1 MDFAKMHGTGNDF
14 VLIDGRGQER
24 DWSGLAVGLCD
35 RHYGVGADGILVVA
49 PSQVADFR
57 MRMFNPDGS
66 EAEMCGNGIR
76 CFTKYVIEEGIAPD
90 GRSELRIETLAGI
103 HQVTARP
110 AGGVVRAVR
119 VGMGRPRFKPAE
131 IPVAASGRERVMD
144 HPIKVDGTDL
154 RVTCLSMGNPH
165 AVAFVDQPVG
175 QWPLEHLGPKV
186 EHHDFFPKRVNFG
199 IVNVLD
205 RGHLA
210 ARVWERGAGPTL
222 ACGSGACAVAVAAR
236 LHDMIDETVDI
247 TLPGGDLR
255 VQWDGSGEVWL
266 EGPAELVFKG
276 TWAGESS

>member
-14 VLIDGRGQER
+14 VLVDGQRQER
-24 DWSGLAVGLCD
+24 DWSSLAVAMCD
-35 RHYGVGADGILVVA
+35 RHYGVGADGILVVT
-49 PSQVADFR
+49 PSRLADFR

-76 CFTKYVIEEGIAPD
+76 CFTKYVIEEGLSPN
-90 GRSELRIETLAGI
+90 GHTELRVETLAGI
-103 HQVTARP
+103 HQVTARVE
-110 AGGVVRAVR
+110 GGMVRAVR

-131 IPVAASGRERVMD
+131 IPVAASGEDRVID
-144 HPIKVDGTDL
+144 HPIEVEGQSIL
-154 RVTCLSMGNPH
+154 VTCLSIGNPH
-165 AVAFVDQPVG
+165 AVAFIDKPVA
-175 QWPLEHLGPKV
+175 QWPLAVLGPKV
-186 EHHDFFPKRVNFG
+186 EHHPFFPSRVNFE

-205 RGHLA
+205 REHLA

-222 ACGSGACAVAVAAR
+222 ACGSGACALAVAAR
-236 LHDMIDETVDI
+236 LHGLTDETVSI

-276 TWAGESS
+276 VWPG